1 MRQATRASYQS
12 ERRFFSAYGLTLSN
26 PAHMRSSVSS
36 SFIVLAISSISLAL
50 ACHSAP
56 PTPVAPP
63 PPLSDSATAAVSW
76 VQAHAQEFSIADSV
90 PSSSE
95 RARLLALVGDARIIG
110 VSELTEG
117 TRELPNVIRHML
129 LSLGDSAGVRG
140 LAIQGP
146 MAEALEVDRF
156 VRTGVGDPRR
166 LLRAMGSWRWENQE
180 TLALV
185 NDLRDWNRTRSTDKQ
200 IGFYGF
206 EIPTAAHAVQ
216 VVTSL
221 PDSIVGATLKA
232 WLTRE
237 YGCVAMSEG
246 AHWGLEGRT
255 SDSTFW
261 NRCGVVATA
270 GVDSIVALRA
280 RLGARG
286 ASEVAYAEQMA
297 RLIQHHVTLSLRHT
311 NRHESNAEHLL
322 FIANSLGRNAKLL
335 AWGGDV
341 EMGRLTLDKTTVQT
355 GVPLGQRL
363 GAQYRPIGFVFGDGV
378 VRTRRA
384 SSGRGGAPAGLA
396 DVKVAPPLPNTYED
410 VLIRV
415 PLAAYWVDARALPSD
430 IGGAWLRGP
439 RSARL
444 VIELYLPEAPDLTE
458 TPVELP
464 AFFDA
469 LVYVRHV
476 TAARQ

>member
-1 MRQATRASYQS
+1 
-12 ERRFFSAYGLTLSN
+12 
-26 PAHMRSSVSS
+26 
-36 SFIVLAISSISLAL
+36 
-50 ACHSAP
+50 
-56 PTPVAPP
+56 
-63 PPLSDSATAAVSW
+63 
-76 VQAHAQEFSIADSV
+76 VQAHGDEFAIADSV

-95 RARLLALVGDARIIG
+95 RARLISLVGDARIIG

-117 TRELPNVIRHML
+117 TRELPMIIRHML

-140 LAIQGP
+140 LAIQAP
-146 MAEALEVDRF
+146 MPEALEVDRF
-156 VRTGVGDPRR
+156 VRSGVGDPRR
-166 LLRAMGSWRWENQE
+166 LLQAMGSWRWENRE
-180 TLALV
+180 MLAVVNTLR
-185 NDLRDWNRTRSTDKQ
+185 NWNRARSADKQ

-206 EIPTAAHAVQ
+206 EIPTAAHAVR
-216 VVTSL
+216 VVTGLSDSVTGPSL
-221 PDSIVGATLKA
+221 KV
-232 WLTRE
+232 WLVRE

-261 NRCGVVATA
+261 NRCGAVAKA

-280 RLGARG
+280 RLGPSARG
-286 ASEVAYAEQMA
+286 ATDVAYAEQMA

-311 NRHESNAEHLL
+311 SRHDSNAEHLL
-322 FIANSLGRNAKLL
+322 YLANGLGSDAKLL

-363 GAQYRPIGFVFGDGV
+363 GALYRPIGFVFGDGV

-384 SSGRGGAPAGLA
+384 SSGRGGAPAGLS
-396 DVKVAPPLPNTYED
+396 DITVAPPLQNTYED
-410 VLIRV
+410 VLMR
-415 PLAAYWVDARALPSD
+415 ATKGAYWLDVRALPPASD

-439 RSARL
+439 RNARL
-444 VIELYLPEAPDLTE
+444 VTEVYSPDAPELTE

-464 AFFDA
+464 AYFDA

-476 TAARQ
+476 TPARQ

>member
-1 MRQATRASYQS
+1 
-12 ERRFFSAYGLTLSN
+12 
-26 PAHMRSSVSS
+26 V
-36 SFIVLAISSISLAL
+36 
-50 ACHSAP
+50 
-56 PTPVAPP
+56 
-63 PPLSDSATAAVSW
+63 PLSDSAASALQW
-76 VQAHAQEFSIADSV
+76 VQAHALPFAIADSI
-90 PSSSE
+90 PASSE
-95 RARLLALVGDARIIG
+95 RARIAALVGNAQIIG

-117 TRELPNVIRHML
+117 TRELPMIIRHL
-129 LSLGDSAGVRG
+129 VLTLADSGLRG
-140 LAIQGP
+140 LAIQAP
-146 MAEALEVDRF
+146 MAEALEVDRY

-166 LLRAMGSWRWENQE
+166 LLQALGSWRWENREMQAVVAE
-180 TLALV
+180 
-185 NDLRDWNRTRSTDKQ
+185 LRNWNSTHPADKQ

-206 EIPTAAHAVQ
+206 EIPSAAHAVN
-216 VVTSL
+216 VVTGL
-221 PDSIVGATLKA
+221 PDSVTGASLKA
-232 WLTRE
+232 WLVRE

-261 NRCGVVATA
+261 NRCGTVANA

-280 RLGARG
+280 RIGARPG
-286 ASEVAYAEQMA
+286 AADVAYAEQMA

-311 NRHESNAEHLL
+311 NRHDSNAEHLL
-322 FIANSLGRNAKLL
+322 YLANALGRDAKLL

-363 GAQYRPIGFVFGDGV
+363 GARYRPIGFVFGDGI

-384 SSGRGGAPAGLA
+384 SSGRGGAPAGLN
-396 DVKVAPPLPNTYED
+396 DVLVRPPLQNTYED
-410 VLIRV
+410 VLMR
-415 PLAAYWVDARALPSD
+415 PAMAAYWLDVRTLPTD

-439 RSARL
+439 RNARL
-444 VIELYLPEAPDLTE
+444 VTDLYIPDAPELTE

>member
-1 MRQATRASYQS
+1 
-12 ERRFFSAYGLTLSN
+12 
-26 PAHMRSSVSS
+26 MRSSANCSL
-36 SFIVLAISSISLAL
+36 LASAVFLAV

-56 PTPVAPP
+56 RPPVAPP
-63 PPLSDSATAAVSW
+63 VPLSDSAASALQW
-76 VQAHAQEFSIADSV
+76 VQGHAQAFAIGDSI
-90 PSSSE
+90 PSSAE
-95 RARLLALVGDARIIG
+95 RARLVALVGDARIIG

-117 TRELPNVIRHML
+117 TRELPNIIRRL
-129 LSLGDSAGVRG
+129 VLSLADSAGLRG

-146 MAEALEVDRF
+146 MAEALEVDRY
-156 VRTGVGDPRR
+156 VRTGVGEPRR
-166 LLRAMGSWRWENQE
+166 LLQALGSWRWENRE
-180 TLALV
+180 MLAV
-185 NDLRDWNRTRSTDKQ
+185 VAELRNWNRTHAADKQ

-206 EIPTAAHAVQ
+206 EIPSAAHAVR
-216 VVTSL
+216 VVTGL
-221 PDSIVGATLKA
+221 ADSVTGPSLKA
-232 WLTRE
+232 WLVRE

-246 AHWGLEGRT
+246 AHWGLEGRA

-261 NRCGVVATA
+261 NRCGAVANA

-280 RLGARG
+280 RVRARPV
-286 ASEVAYAEQMA
+286 AAEVAYAEQMA

-322 FIANSLGRNAKLL
+322 YLADALGRDAKLL

-341 EMGRLTLDKTTVQT
+341 EMGRLTLDKVTVQT

-363 GAQYRPIGFVFGDGV
+363 GERYRPIGFVFGDGM

-384 SSGRGGAPAGLA
+384 SSGRGGAPAGLS
-396 DVKVAPPLPNTYED
+396 DITVLRPSQNTYED
-410 VLIRV
+410 VLIR
-415 PLAAYWVDARALPSD
+415 PAMAAYWLDARALPSD

-444 VIELYLPEAPDLTE
+444 VTDLYVPEAPELTE

-464 AFFDA
+464 TFFDA
-469 LVYVRHV
+469 LVFVRHV

>member
-1 MRQATRASYQS
+1 
-12 ERRFFSAYGLTLSN
+12 
-26 PAHMRSSVSS
+26 MRSLANRSLFVSAVSVA
-36 SFIVLAISSISLAL
+36 V

-56 PTPVAPP
+56 PPPVAAPV
-63 PPLSDSATAAVSW
+63 PLSDSATRALQW
-76 VQAHAQEFSIADSV
+76 VQGHAQQFSIADSI
-90 PSSSE
+90 PSSAE
-95 RARLLALVGDARIIG
+95 RARIVALAGNAQIIG

-117 TRELPNVIRHML
+117 TRELPMIIRHL
-129 LSLGDSAGVRG
+129 VLSLADSAGLRG

-146 MAEALEVDRF
+146 MAEALEVDRY

-166 LLRAMGSWRWENQE
+166 LLQAMGSWRWENRE
-180 TLALV
+180 MLAV
-185 NDLRDWNRTRSTDKQ
+185 VAELRNWNRTHAADKQ

-206 EIPTAAHAVQ
+206 EIPSAAHAVN
-216 VVTSL
+216 VVTGL
-221 PDSIVGATLKA
+221 PDSVTGAPLKA
-232 WLTRE
+232 WLVRE

-246 AHWGLEGRT
+246 AHWGLEGRA

-261 NRCGVVATA
+261 NRCGTVANA

-280 RLGARG
+280 RVGARPG
-286 ASEVAYAEQMA
+286 AAEVAYAELMA

-311 NRHESNAEHLL
+311 SRHDSNAEHLL
-322 FIANSLGRNAKLL
+322 YLANALGPNAKLL

-341 EMGRLTLDKTTVQT
+341 EMGRLTLDKTTIQT

-363 GAQYRPIGFVFGDGV
+363 GARYRPIGFVFGDGV

-384 SSGRGGAPAGLA
+384 SSGRGGAPAGLS
-396 DVKVAPPLPNTYED
+396 DVMVRPPLQNTYED
-410 VLIRV
+410 VLTR
-415 PLAAYWVDARALPSD
+415 PPMAAYWLDVRALPND

-439 RSARL
+439 RNARL
-444 VIELYLPEAPDLTE
+444 VTDLYIPDAPELTE

-464 AFFDA
+464 TFFDA

>member
-1 MRQATRASYQS
+1 MRTSVSRS
-12 ERRFFSAYGLTLSN
+12 FSALTISALT
-26 PAHMRSSVSS
+26 
-36 SFIVLAISSISLAL
+36 IVFAI

-56 PTPVAPP
+56 PPTVPPP
-63 PPLSDSATAAVSW
+63 PPLSDSATSALQW
-76 VQAHAQEFSIADSV
+76 VQAHDEEFAIADSV
-90 PSSSE
+90 PSNTE
-95 RARLLALVGDARIIG
+95 RARIISLVGDARIIG

-117 TRELPNVIRHML
+117 TRELPNIIRHML
-129 LSLGDSAGVRG
+129 LSLGDSAGLRG
-140 LAIQGP
+140 LAIQAP
-146 MAEALEVDRF
+146 MPEALDVDRF
-156 VRTGVGDPRR
+156 VRGGAGDPRR
-166 LLRAMGSWRWENQE
+166 LLQAMGSWRWENRE
-180 TLALV
+180 MLALV
-185 NDLRDWNRTRSTDKQ
+185 NALRTWNRGRSADKQ

-206 EIPTAAHAVQ
+206 EIPSAAYEVR

-221 PDSIVGATLKA
+221 SDSLAGPSLKA
-232 WLTRE
+232 WLVRE

-261 NRCGVVATA
+261 NRCGVVANA

-280 RLGARG
+280 RLGPSSRG
-286 ASEVAYAEQMA
+286 AADIAFAEQMA

-311 NRHESNAEHLL
+311 SRHESNAEHLL
-322 FIANSLGRNAKLL
+322 YVSNALGRDAKLL

-363 GAQYRPIGFVFGDGV
+363 GALYRPIGFVFGDGI
-378 VRTRRA
+378 VRTRRGT
-384 SSGRGGAPAGLA
+384 SGRGGAPTGLSDIA
-396 DVKVAPPLPNTYED
+396 VGRPLQNTYED
-410 VLIRV
+410 VLIRATK
-415 PLAAYWVDARALPSD
+415 PAYWLDVRALPND

-444 VIELYLPEAPDLTE
+444 VTDVYIPEAPELTE

-464 AFFDA
+464 TFFDA

-476 TAARQ
+476 TPARQ